1 MKKTNSV
8 LLAAVLST
16 TLMTSLSVRAE
27 EAAAAAPAS
36 PASPHTVTTNVG
48 VFTDYIFRGISYN
61 HGKGA
66 VQGGIDYSHSSGFFA
81 GIWGSNVGSDA
92 NAIQGNTVEM
102 DIYAGYVHQFTP
114 DLSINLGVLQFYY
127 PNGKRLPAAYAG
139 SSDTTELNAAVTYKY
154 FTLKHSYVATKWFG
168 YYDSEGSGYTEFNVN
183 YPVPQVAGL
192 NFALHVGHQYVA
204 GTGAYDV
211 AQAGNPAVT
220 SNSLY
225 DYTDWSIG
233 VNKDFSIAGGT
244 GYNAGL
250 TYIDTDA
257 KATGPG
263 GFAAYTWT
271 DGFKPGEEKVL
282 AYIKRTF

>member
-1 MKKTNSV
+1 MTKTNSL
-8 LLAAVLST
+8 LLAGVLSA
-16 TLMTSLSVRAE
+16 TLMTSVNVNAAE
-27 EAAAAAPAS
+27 TAAPAAE

-81 GIWGSNVGSDA
+81 GIWGSNVGSDDL
-92 NAIQGNTVEM
+92 AIQGNTVEM
-102 DIYAGYVHQFTP
+102 DIYGGYVHQFTP
-114 DLSINLGVLQFYY
+114 DLSVNVGLLQFFY
-127 PNGKRLPAAYAG
+127 PNGKRLPDLYAG

-154 FTLKHSYVATKWFG
+154 FTLKHSYVLTKWFG
-168 YYDSEGSGYTEFNVN
+168 YYDSEGSGYTEFNVS
-183 YPVPQVAGL
+183 YPVAQVAGL
-192 NFALHVGHQYVA
+192 NLTAHVGHQYVA
-204 GTGAYDV
+204 GTGAADMLTTRT
-211 AQAGNPAVT
+211 T
-220 SNSLY
+220 SNSIY

-257 KATGPG
+257 KDTS
-263 GFAAYTWT
+263 YYWN

-282 AYIKRTF
+282 AYFKRTF